1 MQLNIIT
8 CILKKKTLYFS
19 DIGKVLKLK
28 TYATNQAYSIYL
40 KNARYDKWVKN
51 GTLIWINTYQSIQF
65 TNGKQY
71 NYVHVKKSP
80 CD

>member
-28 TYATNQAYSIYL
+28 TYPTNQAYSIYL
-40 KNARYDKWVKN
+40 KNARYDKC
-51 GTLIWINTYQSIQF
+51 L
-65 TNGKQY
+65 
-71 NYVHVKKSP
+71 
-80 CD
+80 

>member
-8 CILKKKTLYFS
+8 CIFKKTLYFS

-40 KNARYDKWVKN
+40 KNARYDKC
-51 GTLIWINTYQSIQF
+51 L
-65 TNGKQY
+65 
-71 NYVHVKKSP
+71 
-80 CD
+80 